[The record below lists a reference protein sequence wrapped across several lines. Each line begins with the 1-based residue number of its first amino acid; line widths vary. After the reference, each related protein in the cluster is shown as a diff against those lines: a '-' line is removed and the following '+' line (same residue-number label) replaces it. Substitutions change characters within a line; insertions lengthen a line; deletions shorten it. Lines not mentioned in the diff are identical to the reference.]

1 MQHIIIPRDI
11 EKELIWWVRKRND
24 IEAQRILKLYDMPD
38 LTRMPGHPLMMLVDR
53 ITQLPIFNDFDIVE
67 TPEIVWVKETFDIF
81 DFAPDHPVRSKSDT
95 YYLTEEWMLRTHTT
109 VLWYYYLLHPGIK
122 EKLEKEWE
130 IKALSRWK
138 VYRKDEIDRSHY
150 PVFHQID
157 GVYICEKAKKNLWKQ
172 DLIDVLVTMI
182 KGIFWQDIEY
192 RIADDTFPYTDPS
205 LEIEVKFGDNR
216 LELLWA
222 WIVKGSVLKN
232 LWIDP
237 EKYNGRAF
245 GPGIERY
252 IMLKMMIPDIRI
264 LRSQDER
271 IIKQR
276 GTIDTIY
283 QEVSKYPATYR
294 DISFIINS
302 SINLNQ
308 YYEIVRD
315 LGWDL
320 VEEVQ
325 LLDTYKNREKFWE
338 DKISYTFRIIYRS
351 NERTLLNDEINTIQ
365 LGIRQETENLL
376 WAELR

>member
-1 MQHIIIPRDI
+1 MQHISISRDD
-11 EKELIWWVRKRND
+11 EKALITSLNMRTD

-38 LTRMPGHPLMMLVDR
+38 LTRTSGHPLTLLIDR
-53 ITQLPIFNDFDIVE
+53 IVHLPIFDDFDIVE

-81 DFAPDHPVRSKSDT
+81 DFAPNHPVRSRSDT
-95 YYLTEEWMLRTHTT
+95 YYVTEDTILRTHTT
-109 VLWYYYLLHPGIK
+109 VLWYYYLLYPGIK

-157 GVYICEKAKKNLWKQ
+157 GVYICEKKRKHMGRE
-172 DLIDVLVTMI
+172 DLIAVLVAMI
-182 KGIFWQDIEY
+182 IWIFWSDVEY
-192 RIADDTFPYTDPS
+192 RISDDTFPYTDPS
-205 LEIEVKFGDNR
+205 LQIEVKFGDNW

-222 WIVKGSVLKN
+222 WIVKGSVLDN
-232 LWIDP
+232 LGIDSK
-237 EKYNGRAF
+237 KYNGRAF

-252 IMLKMMIPDIRI
+252 VMLKMMIPDIRI

-271 IIKQR
+271 ITRQR

-283 QEVSKYPATYR
+283 QEVSKYPSTYR
-294 DISFIINS
+294 DISFILS
-302 SINLNQ
+302 SSTNLNQ

-315 LGWDL
+315 LWWDL
-320 VEEVQ
+320 VEEVM
-325 LLDTYKNREKFWE
+325 LLDTYRNPEKFWV
-338 DKISYTFRIIYRS
+338 DKVSYTFRIIYRS
-351 NERTLLNDEINTIQ
+351 NERTLLNDEINDIQ
-365 LGIRQETENLL
+365 SKIREETEKLL

>member
-1 MQHIIIPRDI
+1 LTL
-11 EKELIWWVRKRND
+11 LI
-24 IEAQRILKLYDMPD
+24 
-38 LTRMPGHPLMMLVDR
+38 DR
-53 ITQLPIFNDFDIVE
+53 IVHLPIFDDFDIVE

-81 DFAPDHPVRSKSDT
+81 DFAPNHPVRSKSDT
-95 YYLTEEWMLRTHTT
+95 YYVTEDTILRTHTT
-109 VLWYYYLLHPGIK
+109 VLWYYYLLYPWIK

-157 GVYICEKAKKNLWKQ
+157 GVYICEKKRKYMGKE
-172 DLIDVLVTMI
+172 DLIDVLVAMI
-182 KGIFWQDIEY
+182 TWIFWSDVEY
-192 RIADDTFPYTDPS
+192 RISDDTFPYTDPS
-205 LEIEVKFGDNR
+205 LQIEVKFGDNW

-222 WIVKGSVLKN
+222 WIVKGSVLDN
-232 LWIDP
+232 LGIDSK
-237 EKYNGRAF
+237 KYNGRAF

-252 IMLKMMIPDIRI
+252 VMLKMMIPDIRI

-271 IIKQR
+271 ITKQR

-283 QEVSKYPATYR
+283 QEVSKYPSTYR
-294 DISFIINS
+294 DISFILSS

-315 LGWDL
+315 LWWDL
-320 VEEVQ
+320 VEEVK
-325 LLDTYKNREKFWE
+325 LLDTYRNTEKFWA
-338 DKISYTFRIIYRS
+338 DKVSYTFRIIYRS
-351 NERTLLNDEINTIQ
+351 NERTLLNDEINDIQ
-365 LGIRQETENLL
+365 SKIRQETEKLL